1 LQIFFAHLEVGRREK
16 TLVKRACGSAA
27 VFVAWSKFM
36 HGELFFWGGRKI
48 NAAALNG
55 FSIENLL
62 GVVGECIYFGQPL
75 KLEIA

>member
-1 LQIFFAHLEVGRREK
+1 
-16 TLVKRACGSAA
+16 
-27 VFVAWSKFM
+27 M